1 MLDEQALR
9 RPPPTEVLLLRV
21 LGLGLSARVRVR
33 VRVNPNPNPN
43 PNPGQVL
50 RAFQLFD
57 KDRDG
62 RLRSAEVRGALEQLG
77 LPATRAEAEGV
88 LRGFDRDGDGG
99 LDAREFHRLV
109 LKVQAFQRRP
119 APPGE
124 SSSAPPPPPP
134 PQTTTTT
141 TATTVRV
148 EHLTSVQLCDV
159 LRARGHAWPPEG
171 SGVAA
176 LVQLCRE
183 RGVHEVT
190 HAELARLAAARKP
203 APARA
208 ATATASPARPGAPR
222 ADGYLPMVASPSRAV
237 AAPATAASSS
247 AAAAASPAARA
258 TAARATAAAAPA
270 ARASASPV
278 TRATAAAAPVAR
290 AAAAPVARAVA
301 SPTLAGPRA
310 QGVRYS

>member
-9 RPPPTEVLLLRV
+9 RPPPTE
-21 LGLGLSARVRVR
+21 
-33 VRVNPNPNPN
+33 
-43 PNPGQVL
+43 VL

-62 RLRSAEVRGALEQLG
+62 RLRSAEVRGALKQLG

-99 LDAREFHRLV
+99 LDVREFHRLV

-119 APPGE
+119 APPGA
-124 SSSAPPPPPP
+124 SSSAPPPPP
-134 PQTTTTT
+134 PQTTTT
-141 TATTVRV
+141 ATTMRV

-208 ATATASPARPGAPR
+208 ATATASPARAGAPR
-222 ADGYLPMVASPSRAV
+222 ADGYVPMVSSPSRAV
-237 AAPATAASSS
+237 AAPATAAASSA

-258 TAARATAAAAPA
+258 TAARATPAAAPA

-301 SPTLAGPRA
+301 SPMLAGPRA
-310 QGVRYS
+310 QGVRYC

>member
-1 MLDEQALR
+1 
-9 RPPPTEVLLLRV
+9 
-21 LGLGLSARVRVR
+21 
-33 VRVNPNPNPN
+33 
-43 PNPGQVL
+43 VL

-119 APPGE
+119 APPGA

-134 PQTTTTT
+134 QTTT

-208 ATATASPARPGAPR
+208 ATATASPARAGAPR
-222 ADGYLPMVASPSRAV
+222 ADGYVPMVASPSRAV

-247 AAAAASPAARA
+247 AAAAAASPAARA

>member
-1 MLDEQALR
+1 M
-9 RPPPTEVLLLRV
+9 
-21 LGLGLSARVRVR
+21 
-33 VRVNPNPNPN
+33 
-43 PNPGQVL
+43 L

-119 APPGE
+119 APPGA

-134 PQTTTTT
+134 PQTTT

-190 HAELARLAAARKP
+190 HAELARLATARKP
-203 APARA
+203 APAR
-208 ATATASPARPGAPR
+208 TGAPR
-222 ADGYLPMVASPSRAV
+222 ADGYVPMVASPSRAL

-247 AAAAASPAARA
+247 SAPAAASPAARA

-278 TRATAAAAPVAR
+278 TRATAAATPVAR
-290 AAAAPVARAVA
+290 AAAAPVSRAVA
-301 SPTLAGPRA
+301 SSTLAGPRA